1 MIIFRYLSREIFA
14 ALSAITSIL
23 LLIFLSNQF
32 VRYLDKAASGKFAGG
47 VLLHLMAIEIPHL
60 LAMLLPLGLF
70 LGILLAYGRLYSDNE
85 MTVLNSC
92 GLSRKQLIRFTLPI
106 AGIIALIVSIL
117 TLWLNPKLLAY
128 RDQMIMQSGTAI
140 ALETTLPGHFRET
153 GDGKRVLY
161 IEGISPDHKR
171 MLNLFY
177 AEQDKKNYGTTSQP
191 WIIYTAES
199 GMETIDPKTGQKY
212 FVTENGRRYQG
223 VPGTKDFQIIKYRTY
238 AIRIDGEAADLSE
251 QQETFSTISL
261 FRTPKNHAEKAA
273 LITELE
279 WRLSLPLSAILLA
292 LLAIPL
298 SHVKPRQGRYAKLLP
313 AILIYATYANLLLFA
328 RNWVMNG
335 TVPIGLG
342 LWWIHALLVVLI
354 MLIWINHL
362 GWHTIIAKFT
372 KSVKKPH
379 ENH

>member
-32 VRYLDKAASGKFAGG
+32 VRYLNKAASGKFAGG

-85 MTVLNSC
+85 MTVLNTC
-92 GLSRKQLIRFTLPI
+92 GLSRKQLIKFTLPI
-106 AGIIALIVSIL
+106 AGFIALIVSIL
-117 TLWLNPKLLAY
+117 TLWLNPQLLAS
-128 RDQMIMQSGTAI
+128 RDQLIMQSGTAL

-161 IEGISPDHKR
+161 VESISPDRKR

-177 AEQDKKNYGTTSQP
+177 AEQDKKNDANGFKP
-191 WIIYTAES
+191 WIIYTAAS

-212 FVTENGRRYQG
+212 FITENGHRYQG
-223 VPGTKDFQIIKYRTY
+223 IPGTKDFQMIQYKTY
-238 AIRIDGEAADLSE
+238 AIRIGNEATDLSD
-251 QQETFSTISL
+251 QQETFSTRSL
-261 FRTPKNHAEKAA
+261 FRTPKNHDEKAQ

-335 TVPIGLG
+335 TVPIGFG
-342 LWWIHALLVVLI
+342 LWWIHGLLVILI
-354 MLIWINHL
+354 ILIWINHL
-362 GWHTIIAKFT
+362 GWHTISTRFQ
-372 KSVKKPH
+372 KKPKIT
-379 ENH
+379 